1 MKTTI
6 NFEQT
11 QSLESEITDA
21 VFQMINTAIIAI
33 TPQNIADEMS
43 FISNRDLGDEDPTDL
58 FD

>member
-11 QSLESEITDA
+11 QSLESEIKDA

-33 TPQNIADEMS
+33 TPKNIADEMS